1 MTDIF
6 NARQRMISAAL
17 MEIVHEVG
25 KFDWTVGANG
35 AHYVPASENPF
46 LPQNIRCEECVFYAD
61 GDGCAI
67 VGGEI
72 ESNAVCKFWTI
83 PEQEITQE
91 MPVSDEAPMDEVMNT
106 IELASGDTP
115 AFMGASAMEA
125 MGLIA
130 PMKSAMTMDEV
141 KATDRVNLYMQGD
154 DDLYAI
160 NTPDDVTGAY
170 DKRIMDQDGPEGY
183 DDFKAELIAIAIR
196 KGQDYVDALPQA
208 WRDEMQKHIVAT
220 AKRYLAFLDS

>member
-72 ESNAVCKFWTI
+72 ESDAVCKFWTI
-83 PEQEITQE
+83 PEQEIIQE
-91 MPVSDEAPMDEVMNT
+91 LPVSDEVPMDEV
-106 IELASGDTP
+106 
-115 AFMGASAMEA
+115 
-125 MGLIA
+125 
-130 PMKSAMTMDEV
+130 PMDEVPMDEV
-141 KATDRVNLYMQGD
+141 KATDSVNLYMQGD

-170 DKRIMDQDGPEGY
+170 EKRIMDQDGPEGY

-208 WRDEMQKHIVAT
+208 WRDEMQKHIVMT

>member
-91 MPVSDEAPMDEVMNT
+91 MPVSDEAPMDEV
-106 IELASGDTP
+106 P
-115 AFMGASAMEA
+115 
-125 MGLIA
+125 
-130 PMKSAMTMDEV
+130 MDEV
-141 KATDRVNLYMQGD
+141 PMDEMKVDLSTAERDALPDEDFAIPSSRNFPIDSPAAISDAVSSWGRYEGD
-154 DDLYAI
+154 VSFE
-160 NTPDDVTGAY
+160 TF
-170 DKRIMDQDGPEGY
+170 KRN
-183 DDFKAELIAIAIR
+183 LIAIAIR

-208 WRDEMQKHIVAT
+208 WRDEMQKHIVMT